1 MECTVGVEDATASG
15 RQMELVQL
23 LCVYPELSMAEIQ
36 TRMGISRTWLYQIRD
51 ALIKKGILHPGER
64 SAIGTPFSYV
74 HTHPPQSTAIPHHAP
89 VRHVWWSDFEGAW
102 AVQAAVLDR
111 WDHRSWPDALPD
123 EAAVVVRL
131 APRDANPPVVQE
143 QFLWSWTAHRR
154 ERVTTDR
161 VARHFMPGRLTSAQL
176 GSVTTA
182 VGWALRTDA
191 VVPPV
196 TRNEIETIIED
207 GPR

>member
-1 MECTVGVEDATASG
+1 MECTTEVDDAMASG
-15 RQMELVQL
+15 RQMELMQL
-23 LCVYPELSMAEIQ
+23 LCVVPELSMAEIQ

-51 ALIKKGILHPGER
+51 ALIKKGVLYPGER
-64 SAIGTPFSYV
+64 SGIGTPFNYA
-74 HTHPPQSTAIPHHAP
+74 HTHPPQSTSLPHHAP

-111 WDHRSWPDALPD
+111 WDHRGWPDALPD
-123 EAAVVVRL
+123 EAAVVVRSV
-131 APRDANPPVVQE
+131 PRGEPA
-143 QFLWSWTAHRR
+143 FWSWAAHRR

-161 VARHFMPGRLTSAQL
+161 VGRHFMPGRLTSAQL
-176 GSVTTA
+176 SRITVA

-196 TRNEIETIIED
+196 VRSEIEAFIED